1 MEILSSG
8 SSGSSDILQVYSEGV
23 RKQTQN
29 AQTIARINLEMK
41 MQADQ
46 NEMVYKLLGQF
57 YA

>member
-8 SSGSSDILQVYSEGV
+8 NSGSSDILHLYAEGV
-23 RKQTQN
+23 KKQTQQ
-29 AQTIARINLEMK
+29 AETIARINLEQK

-46 NEMVYKLLGQF
+46 NEMIYKLLGQF